1 MSYHDVEAAINRLR
15 ELGVDTTNLYQ
26 DYYKIPLENIDLSKV
41 EKAQPTKGKVV
52 NKHTVIV
59 DSRQRDYDIYPL
71 PSEYLIN
78 LMEPHRNVEKIE
90 LIAAMMP
97 KTEYNVNTENN
108 LLLVNINGTIVNG
121 VITGGT
127 NHELFLT
134 QGQYLI
140 GANVPGTADYIADG
154 SSNCMTGL
162 IAELNQ
168 KLKTVSVNFNVFLAT
183 LPGSDGTG
191 QNASILN
198 RIVITNTTTPFI
210 IDFRNRGYT
219 SGSPFRVMGFNKQI
233 YASGINQVVIYG
245 SSDTGTCSSN
255 NIDIGTTY
263 TIGINAINS
272 IYDYNLK
279 DDPKYVIMQLEFG
292 NKSADRIES
301 CDIATNQ
308 KFAVVIYDSNDPDNI
323 ETYDGSTTS
332 GPVKLKVARKP
343 GILKALKGTDFD
355 KKILVFEPP
364 ITLENFKISFYKYDN
379 TLYDFHNREHQLTFD
394 LDVADYDPTYRY

>member
-1 MSYHDVEAAINRLR
+1 
-15 ELGVDTTNLYQ
+15 
-26 DYYKIPLENIDLSKV
+26 
-41 EKAQPTKGKVV
+41 
-52 NKHTVIV
+52 
-59 DSRQRDYDIYPL
+59 
-71 PSEYLIN
+71 
-78 LMEPHRNVEKIE
+78 MEPHRNVEKIE

-97 KTEYNVNTENN
+97 KTEYNINTENN
-108 LLLVNINGTIVNG
+108 LLLVNTNGTIVNG

-127 NHELFLT
+127 NFEVFLT
-134 QGQYLI
+134 EGQYLI
-140 GANVPGTADYIADG
+140 GSNVPGTLDYIADG
-154 SSNCMTGL
+154 SSNCISGL

-168 KLKTVSVNFNVFLAT
+168 KLKIVSAGFNVFLAT
-183 LPGSDGTG
+183 LPSNAGTG

-210 IDFRNRGYT
+210 IDFRNQGYT

-233 YASGINQVVIYG
+233 YASGVNSVVIYG
-245 SSDTGTCSSN
+245 SSDTGTCSSD

-263 TIGINAINS
+263 TIGIDAINS

-279 DDPKYVIMQLEFG
+279 DDPKYLIMQLEFG

-301 CDIATNQ
+301 SDIATNQ
-308 KFAVVIYDSNDPDNI
+308 KFAVIIYDSNDPDNI
-323 ETYDGSTTS
+323 ETYDGSISS

-343 GILKALKGTDFD
+343 GTLKALKGTDFD
-355 KKILVFEPP
+355 KKILTFEPP

-379 TLYDFHNREHQLTFD
+379 TLYNFHNREHQLTFD